1 MFNSQQQQKIYKIYK
16 ENRKVRS
23 IQTNKKKRSME
34 IVPEEAKTLD
44 FLEKDF
50 LKISYFIHIK
60 RTKGTYV

>member
-1 MFNSQQQQKIYKIYK
+1 MFSSQQQQKIYKIYK

-50 LKISYFIHIK
+50 LKISYFILIK

>member
-1 MFNSQQQQKIYKIYK
+1 
-16 ENRKVRS
+16 
-23 IQTNKKKRSME
+23 ME

-50 LKISYFIHIK
+50 LKISYFILIK